1 MERPAPVALARPG
14 VSPRENRIDCRP
26 EEPFVDYLP
35 MKLRRT
41 HRLNAIGWFLSLLAC
56 CSLATPAVLAQTN
69 SGNPPGAGNSSVGDG
84 SVRPVPRSPVIINS
98 GSRGL
103 GSPRLSTSLSA
114 LLPIYFPP
122 TPPVLGAELPP
133 QPAVRDSAWNELTP
147 WSNEPFFAPLST
159 RLAQGDLNRK
169 HREKLDTYK
178 TTQAALLAELR
189 TQLDAVASA
198 APSAH
203 KAALQTLATAQEPR
217 LQQLAADADELRREL
232 YRYTLLTQGA
242 DWNEHRNW
250 HLGGDDGKR
259 TAREKIGDEHS
270 VVRASIYY
278 QEGLSSQQRGLLK
291 EIVIELAAMLG
302 EVDTPPASDGFEPDQ
317 FLFFMPHGSR
327 LRVPSDISA
336 DLSSEIAAF
345 TAEKTALKRE
355 LREAIFSLDRET
367 PGKRERALRDLAAAH
382 EPRFA
387 ALEAKAEH
395 IRESLSTI
403 PALQPAAPPT
413 EWPPALAARMSAYL
427 NEKAEFQKAAQ
438 RQAQDAGKNS
448 SGKKSPD
455 ASANGREALAEF
467 EDKNRAR
474 LAALTAEARAI
485 REEVARIAKSRTEK
499 GAGKSVDALLGDFM
513 QAYKQ
518 EQLQKLYRDYHI
530 AVLEPGLSSGQRQLL
545 FDAAI
550 ASLDLTGVKDWQAV
564 PE

>member
-1 MERPAPVALARPG
+1 
-14 VSPRENRIDCRP
+14 
-26 EEPFVDYLP
+26 

-41 HRLNAIGWFLSLLAC
+41 YRLHAIGWVLSILVC
-56 CSLATPAVLAQTN
+56 CPPAMLSVWAQAGTGTPP
-69 SGNPPGAGNSSVGDG
+69 NPGNSSVGDG
-84 SVRPVPRSPVIINS
+84 GVRPIPRSPVIINS
-98 GSRGL
+98 GRRGL
-103 GSPRLSTSLSA
+103 GSPRLNTSLSA

-133 QPAVRDSAWNELTP
+133 QPAVRDPVWIDLTP
-147 WSNEPFFAPLST
+147 WSNEPFFSPLST

-169 HREKLDTYK
+169 HREKLDTYE
-178 TTQAALLAELR
+178 TVQAALLAELR
-189 TQLDAVASA
+189 TQLEAVASA
-198 APSAH
+198 APSIR
-203 KAALQTLATAQEPR
+203 KVALQTLATAQDSR
-217 LQQLAADADELRREL
+217 LQKIAADADELRREL

-270 VVRASIYY
+270 VVRAAIYY
-278 QEGLSSQQRGLLK
+278 QEGLSLQQRQLLK
-291 EIVIELAAMLG
+291 EVVIELAAMLG
-302 EVDTPPASDGFEPDQ
+302 EVDTSPASDGFEPDQ
-317 FLFFMPHGSR
+317 FLFFLPHGSR

-367 PGKRERALRDLAAAH
+367 PGKRERSLRDLAAAH

-387 ALEAKAEH
+387 ALEAKADH
-395 IRESLSTI
+395 IRNALSSI
-403 PALQPAAPPT
+403 PGLLPAAPPT

-427 NEKAEFQKAAQ
+427 SEKAEFQKAAQ
-438 RQAQDAGKNS
+438 QKAQDAGNNG
-448 SGKKSPD
+448 SGKTKTN
-455 ASANGREALAEF
+455 ASSNSREALAEF

-485 REEVARIAKSRTEK
+485 REEVARIAKSRTER
-499 GAGKSVDALLGDFM
+499 GAGKSVDALLADFM

-518 EQLQKLYRDYHI
+518 EQLQKLYRDYHV
-530 AVLEPGLSSGQRQLL
+530 AVLEPGLSTGQRQLL